1 MNLILASASPRRKEL
16 LNKITDDFLC
26 IPADIDETVPENE
39 KAENAPEYLSLKKA
53 ECVAESYPD
62 SIVLGSDTGVFCDG
76 VMLGKP
82 CDRDDA
88 VRMLK
93 MLSGRTHS
101 VITGCALVKGD
112 KKVSF
117 SCETKVT
124 FYELSDMEIENYVS
138 TGECDDK
145 AGAYGIQGKGALLI
159 KEIKGDY
166 FNVVG
171 LPVAMLYRELTDFE
185 KNSSI

>member
-1 MNLILASASPRRKEL
+1 MKDNLKIILASASPRRKEL
-16 LNKITDDFLC
+16 IGLITDSFLC
-26 IPADIDETVPENE
+26 IPADIDETVPEDIKT
-39 KAENAPEYLSLKKA
+39 KAAPEYLALQKA
-53 ECVAESYPD
+53 EHIAKSNPD

-76 VMLGKP
+76 IMLGKP
-82 CDRDDA
+82 ENRNDA
-88 VRMLK
+88 EKMLK

-112 KKVSF
+112 KKVTF

-124 FYELSDMEIENYVS
+124 FYPLNEKEIKDYIN

-145 AGAYGIQGKGALLI
+145 AGAYGIQGRGALLI
-159 KEIKGDY
+159 REIAGDY

-171 LPVAMLYRELTDFE
+171 LPISRLAREIKDF
-185 KNSSI
+185 

>member
-53 ECVAESYPD
+53 EFIAESYPN